1 VTFVTGT
8 NSDFSNEPG
17 QQSLPC
23 APNGPALAYSPS
35 FRGRW
40 RSADSIVSF
49 DSPFFALLVL
59 AFVSILV
66 IGLLEVLPDR
76 RLAIL
81 AVVTMAVACGIAY
94 CTVIIK
100 A

>member
-1 VTFVTGT
+1 
-8 NSDFSNEPG
+8 
-17 QQSLPC
+17 
-23 APNGPALAYSPS
+23 
-35 FRGRW
+35 
-40 RSADSIVSF
+40 VSF